1 MRSLWLL
8 PVVLALAIGTWISAL
23 DTTGDPSTTWLLCGA
38 TALATATFFVLRLR

>member
-8 PVVLALAIGTWISAL
+8 PLVLTLAIGTWISAL

-38 TALATATFFVLRLR
+38 TALAATTFFILRLR

>member
-23 DTTGDPSTTWLLCGA
+23 DTTGDPSTTCLLCGA
-38 TALATATFFVLRLR
+38 TALATPTFFVLRLR